1 MKSYKEKREVYIK
14 DDEVVYEGNTF
25 IYEVSVYSYFKNYF
39 SLMNTALYE
48 SPVLIRNVT
57 RSFFINKYTE
67 ICCELYQAPL
77 EYLIENNYESQT
89 EINKREL
96 NKTSRRTARSRT
108 KKL

>member
-1 MKSYKEKREVYIK
+1 MKSYKNEREAYIK
-14 DDEVVYEGNTF
+14 NDEVVYVGNSF
-25 IYEVSVYSYFKNYF
+25 IYEVSIYSYFKNYY
-39 SLMNTALYE
+39 SLINSTSYE
-48 SPVLIRNVT
+48 SPVVIRNIV

-89 EINKREL
+89 KIIERKIKQDA
-96 NKTSRRTARSRT
+96 RRTTRSRT